1 MTIDEAI
8 RILDPKTTAE
18 ALAEIEYY
26 GGFRG
31 DEAMTKACDD
41 ACIIAVETMKR
52 SRWIP
57 VSERLPETRDE
68 EVLVIASGQ
77 IGNIELI
84 DAMKLG
90 TFATDEGWILEM
102 WPEWENPTVTHWM
115 PLPEP
120 PEEGG
125 NDDGAEVD

>member
-31 DEAMTKACDD
+31 EKAVTKACDD
-41 ACIIAVETMKR
+41 ACIIAVEALKR

-57 VSERLPETRDE
+57 CSERLPEPGKP
-68 EVLVIASGQ
+68 VL
-77 IGNIELI
+77 
-84 DAMKLG
+84 
-90 TFATDEGWILEM
+90 ATDGGFVGEMYIGKRGEWRRYNVTYIEDLMALDILWWLSM
-102 WPEWENPTVTHWM
+102 
-115 PLPEP
+115 PEP
-120 PEEGG
+120 PGG
-125 NDDGAEVD
+125 GADDAV

>member
-8 RILDPKTTAE
+8 RILDPKTTVE

-57 VSERLPETRDE
+57 VSERLPEEKGCYLVSVNHWLDGKPVTREAIWNGADW
-68 EVLVIASGQ
+68 LSGEKRRE
-77 IGNIELI
+77 ITPR
-84 DAMKLG
+84 A
-90 TFATDEGWILEM
+90 
-102 WPEWENPTVTHWM
+102 THWQ

-125 NDDGAEVD
+125 AGDA